1 MRRKLQK
8 AGDEVD
14 QSLQCERSTTKGSED
29 AAYVAAKLE
38 YVMVEV
44 SGVKMDVKS
53 ARADPK
59 IEFQVESVEKDV
71 SAGVEERIQKRVQEN
86 LSPKETTTVKILKLM
101 RAQLMFQFLKLS
113 LQLQKEL
120 NWSCWRKK
128 SLANQIF
135 LEIWP
140 NEDCL
145 IYLQQQQQQNN
156 SKPTQE
162 KNPQVINFLGTE
174 NEAKPKSDI

>member
-14 QSLQCERSTTKGSED
+14 QSLQCEGSTTKGSED

-71 SAGVEERIQKRVQEN
+71 SAGVEERVAKRVQEN

-120 NWSCWRKK
+120 N
-128 SLANQIF
+128 
-135 LEIWP
+135 
-140 NEDCL
+140 
-145 IYLQQQQQQNN
+145 
-156 SKPTQE
+156 
-162 KNPQVINFLGTE
+162 
-174 NEAKPKSDI
+174 